1 MPADLFKLK
10 AKFCFEKALSFVL
23 RKPIYFNDVSLK
35 RKFSLILSIS
45 VLFTLAL
52 LPDNGRAQDSRGLV
66 PIAAAV
72 CPPFVMQEGG
82 NLDGLAIFLWD
93 RVGRELDI
101 TYDISVMN
109 FGDMIESVATGRS
122 AVGVSCLSITPE
134 REELVDFSHSF
145 FETHK
150 AIGIK
155 KVSYLSSIRQ
165 FLLSP
170 RILTAIIIVFGAAA
184 VVGGIFYLLEHKINS
199 KLYAMKTRGGKVME
213 ALVIGLLFVTRG
225 PIRCYEF
232 KTPTARILSALL
244 AVGSTIMVA
253 SITAILASAFTLEQ
267 IRSEIRSPEDLA
279 KVRVATLADSTS
291 AEYLQRSGIAAR
303 TFATLSEVV
312 TSLETDR
319 VDTVVMDAPALKYE
333 ILQGREQGRFE
344 TPEVLPYEF
353 EEQNYAFALQDE
365 SEYVEV
371 LNRALLSVR
380 KSPAWEAEVL
390 RYIGK

>member
-1 MPADLFKLK
+1 MTFSRFVIVPTILMILA
-10 AKFCFEKALSFVL
+10 ALA
-23 RKPIYFNDVSLK
+23 PVS
-35 RKFSLILSIS
+35 SQ
-45 VLFTLAL
+45 
-52 LPDNGRAQDSRGLV
+52 AQERSGPV
-66 PIAAAV
+66 PVAAAL
-72 CPPFVMQEGG
+72 CPPFVIGEADK
-82 NLDGLAIFLWD
+82 LDGLAIFLWD
-93 RVGRELDI
+93 RVARELALDYDI
-101 TYDISVMN
+101 TLMN
-109 FGDMIESVATGRS
+109 FGDMIDSVAAGQS
-122 AVGVSCLSITPE
+122 AVGISCLSITPE
-134 REELVDFSHSF
+134 REERVDFSHSF

-150 AIGIK
+150 AIGVK
-155 KVSYLSSIRQ
+155 KPSYLSSIRQ

-170 RILTAIIIVFGAAA
+170 RILTAIIIVLGAAA
-184 VVGGIFYLLEHKINS
+184 LVGGVFYLLEHKINA

-225 PIRCYEF
+225 PIRYYEF
-232 KTPTARILSALL
+232 KTPTARILSAVL

-303 TFATLSEVV
+303 SFATLSEVV
-312 TSLETDR
+312 TSLDADR
-319 VDTVVMDAPALKYE
+319 VDAVVMDAPALKYE
-333 ILQGREQGRFE
+333 ILRGREQGRFQNL
-344 TPEVLPYEF
+344 EVLPYEF

-380 KSPAWEAEVL
+380 KSPAWDTEVL
-390 RYIGK
+390 RYVGK